1 MSDQPKA
8 DRPVRVWPAV
18 ALAAVYW
25 IHQIYVAQSDMPMFT
40 RFMSKSM
47 GGLAF
52 LVIFLILWLSNGT
65 LRGRIRLAGLGLF
78 LGGLAVA
85 IAAAHKT
92 FEPIGFMM
100 TAVPPALTIWVA
112 WLGLHRIQGAPFA
125 YATLAAAVLLPFLY
139 ADLLRFEGLD
149 GRLKPSLPWRW
160 ASTDEQQFLAAKN
173 AGAKS
178 DAAARPWT
186 ARAGDWPE
194 FRGPQRDGAARGV
207 RIAADFAAAPPEKI
221 WRQRVGPAWSSMI
234 VVDGFLVTQ
243 EQRLESEAIVCYDAE
258 TGKEIWAHLTTARF
272 TEGVSGP
279 GPRATPTFQNGRI
292 YALGARGA
300 LACLDAASG
309 KPVWSVDLA
318 KDAPMWGLSAS
329 PIVVDGK
336 VIVFVGG
343 PHARGAVALDAATG
357 KEIWARD
364 GGKESYC
371 SAHLVSLRG
380 KPQILMHDN
389 KRLAALSVADGAVL
403 WERPGEN
410 ENIIPMIQP
419 HPMDAGLLLVSSGQD
434 LTLLDVAEEGGK
446 WTATE
451 KWTTKKF
458 KPSFNDFV
466 IHDGHAYGLDDGILS
481 CVNLKTGERV
491 WKKGRYGAGQVMLI
505 ADQGA
510 LLMLSEKG
518 ELAIVDAKPQEPGE
532 PARFPAIEGK
542 TWNHPALV
550 KDRLYVRNATEMACY
565 RLRGP

>member
-1 MSDQPKA
+1 MA
-8 DRPVRVWPAV
+8 DESAAVRPVRVWPAV
-18 ALAAVYW
+18 ALALVYW
-25 IHQIYVAQSDMPMFT
+25 LHQFVVAQSDMAMFS

-52 LVIFLILWLSNGT
+52 LVLFLVLWLTNGT
-65 LRGRIRLAGLGLF
+65 VRGKTRLLGLGLF
-78 LGGLAVA
+78 LGGLALS
-85 IAAAHKT
+85 IAEAHKT

-100 TAVPPALTIWVA
+100 TAVPPALTFWTA
-112 WLGLHRIQGAPFA
+112 WLVLHRVQGARFA
-125 YATLAAAVLLPFLY
+125 TATLAAAVLLPFVY
-139 ADLLRFEGLD
+139 ADLLRFDGLD
-149 GRLKPSLPWRW
+149 GRLKASLPWRW
-160 ASTDEQQFLAAKN
+160 ASTDEQLFLSGK
-173 AGAKS
+173 GAKAE
-178 DAAARPWT
+178 AAARSWT
-186 ARAGDWPE
+186 ARAGDWTE

-207 RIAADFAAAPPEKI
+207 RVAPDLAAAPPEKL

-243 EQRLESEAIVCYDAE
+243 EQRGDSEATVCYDAE
-258 TGKEIWAHLTTARF
+258 TGKEIWAHLTAGRF
-272 TEGVSGP
+272 TEGVSGA
-279 GPRATPTFQNGRI
+279 GPRATPTFHNGRI

-300 LACLDAASG
+300 LTCLEAAGG
-309 KPVWSVDLA
+309 KPVWSVVLA

-329 PIVVDGK
+329 PIVADGK

-343 PHARGAVALDAATG
+343 PNARGAVALDAATG
-357 KEIWARD
+357 REIWVRD

-371 SAHLVSLRG
+371 SAHLVTLRG
-380 KPQILMHDN
+380 TPQILMHDN
-389 KRLAALSVADGAVL
+389 KRLASLSISDGAVL

-419 HPMDAGLLLVSSGQD
+419 HPLEAGLLLVSSGQD
-434 LTLLDVAEEGGK
+434 LALLDVAEAGGK
-446 WTATE
+446 WSAVE

-466 IHDGHAYGLDDGILS
+466 VHDGHAYGLDDGILS
-481 CVNLKTGERV
+481 CVDLKTGERV
-491 WKKGRYGAGQVMLI
+491 WKKGRYGAGQVLLL

-510 LLMLSEKG
+510 LLILSEKG
-518 ELAIVDAKPQEPGE
+518 ELVIVGARPQEPGE

-565 RLRGP
+565 RLRRM

>member
-1 MSDQPKA
+1 MADESTPK
-8 DRPVRVWPAV
+8 PVRVWPAV
-18 ALAAVYW
+18 VVALVYW
-25 IHQIYVAQSDMPMFT
+25 IHQIYVAQSDMPMFS

-52 LVIFLILWLSNGT
+52 LVVFLILWLSNGT
-65 LRGRIRLAGLGLF
+65 VRGKIRLAGLGLF
-78 LGGLAVA
+78 LVGLPLA
-85 IAAAHKT
+85 ILAAHRS

-100 TAVPPALTIWVA
+100 TAVPTALTVWTA
-112 WLGLHRIQGAPFA
+112 WLIFHRFQGAHLA
-125 YATLAAAVLLPFLY
+125 HVSLATAVLLPLVY
-139 ADLLRFEGLD
+139 ADLFRFEGLD
-149 GRLKPSLPWRW
+149 GRLRPSLPWRW
-160 ASTDEQQFLAAKN
+160 ETTDEQAFLSSKAAK
-173 AGAKS
+173 AEVAS
-178 DAAARPWT
+178 RTWT
-186 ARAGDWPE
+186 ARPGDWTD

-207 RIAADFAAAPPEKI
+207 RIATDLAAAPPEML
-221 WRQRVGPAWSSMI
+221 WRQRVGPGWSSMI

-258 TGKEIWAHLTTARF
+258 TGKEVWAHLTSARF

-279 GPRATPTFQNGRI
+279 GPRATPTFHNGRI
-292 YALGARGA
+292 YALGAKGT
-300 LACLDAASG
+300 LTCLEAATG
-309 KPVWSVDLA
+309 TPLWSVELS
-318 KDAPMWGLSAS
+318 KETPMWGLSAS

-336 VIVFVGG
+336 VVVFVGG
-343 PHARGAVALDAATG
+343 PNARGAVALDAATG

-371 SAHLVSLRG
+371 SAHLVTIRT

-389 KRLAALSVADGAVL
+389 KRLAALSITDGAVL

-419 HPMDAGLLLVSSGQD
+419 HQMDAGLLLVSSGQD
-434 LTLLDVAEEGGK
+434 LTLLDVVEEGGK

-451 KWTTKKF
+451 KWTTKRF

-466 IHDGHAYGLDDGILS
+466 VHDGHAYGLDDGILS

-491 WKKGRYGAGQVMLI
+491 WKKGRYGSGQVMLI

-510 LLMLSEKG
+510 LLILSEKG
-518 ELAIVDAKPQEPGE
+518 ELAVVDAKPQEPGE
-532 PARFPAIEGK
+532 PALFPAIAGK